1 MKKMLSL
8 LCALLL
14 FSLSACGQ
22 GEVARGTSNEDS
34 ILEEGEASASLDGAE
49 EDETMLQIQVTA
61 NGNDIV
67 FALNDS
73 QAAQDLYAQLPLRV
87 EVEDYST
94 NEKIFYP
101 PQELDVSDAPQ
112 AGGAVGTLAYYA
124 PWGDIVMFYD
134 DASPASGLYIL
145 GQAVSGS
152 EYIAEMSGLIE
163 IEQLQS

>member
-34 ILEEGEASASLDGAE
+34 ILEEGETGASLDGAE

-73 QAAQDLYAQLPLRV
+73 QAAWDLYAQLPLRV

-101 PQELDVSDAPQ
+101 PEALDTTDAPQ
-112 AGGAVGTLAYYA
+112 AEGGAGVLAYYE
-124 PWGDIVMFYD
+124 PWGDVVLFYD
-134 DASPASGLYIL
+134 DFSMSGSLYAL
-145 GQAVSGS
+145 GQIASGS
-152 EYIAEMSGLIE
+152 EQIHELTGTVTIE
-163 IEQLQS
+163 KVG

>member
-1 MKKMLSL
+1 M
-8 LCALLL
+8 
-14 FSLSACGQ
+14 
-22 GEVARGTSNEDS
+22 
-34 ILEEGEASASLDGAE
+34 
-49 EDETMLQIQVTA
+49 
-61 NGNDIV
+61 
-67 FALNDS
+67 
-73 QAAQDLYAQLPLRV
+73 